1 MNVYLSPLF
10 PRNAVSLFLGG
21 AGKKCKIGQGGEL
34 VFTGNKGE
42 RRRRKRRENGEIEE
56 SRAEWKREPYHQH
69 LPPPQKKEEDGGG
82 VGWERGKGVKMEVG
96 KADVEGRDL
105 NVN

>member
-1 MNVYLSPLF
+1 M
-10 PRNAVSLFLGG
+10 
-21 AGKKCKIGQGGEL
+21 E
-34 VFTGNKGE
+34 KGTVV
-42 RRRRKRRENGEIEE
+42 
-56 SRAEWKREPYHQH
+56 
-69 LPPPQKKEEDGGG
+69 PPTPTHPPKKEEEGGG